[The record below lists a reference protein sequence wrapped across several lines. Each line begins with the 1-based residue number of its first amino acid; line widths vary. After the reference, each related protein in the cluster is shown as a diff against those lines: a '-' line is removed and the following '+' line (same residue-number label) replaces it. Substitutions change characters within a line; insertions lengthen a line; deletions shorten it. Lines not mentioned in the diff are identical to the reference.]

1 MPTRFAPAERAAP
14 AEVRASHDALAAV
27 PLLCRVLDGMPIPV
41 VVLNRQRQIVLANQA
56 LLRAVGADR
65 EADVLGQRPGE
76 VLGCVHAKELAGGCG
91 TSEACRTCGLVRA
104 SLERRVGRHDTR
116 DARLLVRDD
125 CALDLRAVAT
135 PFPLGGERLVLIALL
150 DIQAEKRKEALENV
164 FFHDLLNTAMAVR
177 GLVELLPGSGERERG
192 RFTKMLEEQSR
203 QLVESICQQKDLRSA
218 ELGELRLKPAP
229 LRSLEV
235 LHVLADLYRRQPAG
249 SGRRLAISA
258 ASRDAA
264 LFADKTVLLR
274 VLGNLVKNALEASP
288 SGATVT
294 LWTRPEEDG
303 VEFRVSNPG
312 VMPREVQLQV
322 FERSFSTK
330 GPGRGL
336 GTYGARLLTERYLGG
351 DIGFESD
358 EEEGTRFWVR
368 LPAAPSA
375 GSGVPRR

>member
-1 MPTRFAPAERAAP
+1 MPSRFAPAERAAP

-41 VVLNRQRQIVLANQA
+41 VILNRQRQIVLANQT

-91 TSEACRTCGLVRA
+91 TTEACRTCGLVRA
-104 SLERRVGRHDTR
+104 ALERRVGRHDTR
-116 DARLLVRDD
+116 EARLIVRDG
-125 CALDLRAVAT
+125 CALDLKAVAT

-249 SGRRLAISA
+249 SGRRLVLSA

-264 LFADKTVLLR
+264 LVADKTVLLR

-312 VMPREVQLQV
+312 VMPRDVQLQV

-351 DIGFESD
+351 SIGFESD

-368 LPAAPSA
+368 CPAAPSA